1 MLFILKRILVFD
13 QVILVLFRSVRQR
26 RRRRRSNIKAQHYLT
41 FLFRI
46 SITVTLEPLCAFKL
60 LAFQHYCI
68 YIYGRSKK
76 SRNKPKKKLEKE
88 QEIRKEQ
95 QRLK

>member
-1 MLFILKRILVFD
+1 MLFILNRILVFD

-68 YIYGRSKK
+68 YIYERKK